1 MLFYVGVGNG
11 DPSCKEPH
19 HAAWRSAY
27 NGLARVIVK
36 VTEDAS
42 SSPTTR
48 KLLRKIDAESGSS
61 GVTVADPAAPV
72 TPQQPPIVVRASAP
86 GLSSGTVAVEVSVD
100 AANDG
105 VLAAAHTSLRVPISL
120 D

>member
-1 MLFYVGVGNG
+1 MLHLGVGNG

-48 KLLRKIDAESGSS
+48 ELLRKIDAESGSS
-61 GVTVADPAAPV
+61 GVTVVDPAAPV

-86 GLSSGTVAVEVSVD
+86 GLSSGTIAVEVSVD
-100 AANDG
+100 ATNDS
-105 VLAAAHTSLRVPISL
+105 VLATARASLRVPISL